1 MENEILESR
10 RFSRAKCCDTC
21 KHCYHYFVRDKVVYT
36 DVCIRMCFLDK
47 ELSDEQDEGV
57 LDILSDEQCPWH
69 LTKAPKEYRELL
81 LLPEGEDSVIESIR
95 FVLGRDVCDHYK
107 SENDNA
113 ED

>member
-10 RFSRAKCCDTC
+10 KFSRAKCCETC
-21 KHCYHYFVRDKVVYT
+21 KHCYRYFVRDKAAST
-36 DVCIRMCFLDK
+36 AICIRMCFLDK
-47 ELSDEQDEGV
+47 ELSDEQDEGIWDV
-57 LDILSDEQCPWH
+57 LSDSQNPWH
-69 LTKAPKEYRELL
+69 VKAPEEYRELL
-81 LLPEGEDSVIESIR
+81 LLPEGEDSIIESIR